1 MNVTEQTIATPNWV
15 SAAIT
20 QEDILALAKQGILEM
35 DEHVQV
41 GIIVS
46 KDTSKS
52 GFKESIFSTYTCHIQ
67 SLKTFFKIY

>member
-20 QEDILALAKQGILEM
+20 QEDILAPAKQGILEM

-52 GFKESIFSTYTCHIQ
+52 GFKESFFFYIYLSHTKLKNIF
-67 SLKTFFKIY
+67 

>member
-35 DEHVQV
+35 DAHVQV

-46 KDTSKS
+46 KVTS
-52 GFKESIFSTYTCHIQ
+52 ET
-67 SLKTFFKIY
+67 